1 MAEGGRPYTFQAVV
15 GEATRSVVVVPRENG
30 QYEVTIDGETRT
42 VDARPTGSG
51 SYSLLFDHEHHEV
64 HVATK
69 GDAWTV
75 LLGGR
80 THRFQLLDERA
91 RRSGRAAKGPGDKEI
106 RAVMPGQVVALL
118 AEVGHHV
125 EQGQGVLVIEAMK
138 MENEIKAPRTGT
150 VQEIRVKPGQAV
162 EAGELLAVIDD

>member
-1 MAEGGRPYTFQAVV
+1 VAEQARPYSFQAVV
-15 GEATRSVVVVPRENG
+15 GDATRSVVVVPREGG

-42 VDARPTGSG
+42 VDARSTGAG
-51 SYSLLFDHEHHEV
+51 SLSLLFGHAHHEV
-64 HVATK
+64 HVTSK

-75 LLGGR
+75 LESGR

-106 RAVMPGQVVALL
+106 RAVMPGKVVAVLI
-118 AEVGHHV
+118 EVGQAV
-125 EQGQGVLVIEAMK
+125 EQGQGMLVIEAMK
-138 MENEIKAPRTGT
+138 MENEIPAPRTGS
-150 VQEIRVKPGQAV
+150 VKEIRVKPGQAV

>member
-1 MAEGGRPYTFQAVV
+1 MAEGRPYTYQSPA
-15 GEATRSVVVVPRENG
+15 GDQTRTVVVVPREDG
-30 QYEVTIDGETRT
+30 RYEVTIDGATRT
-42 VDARPTGSG
+42 VDARATGPHTL
-51 SYSLLFDHEHHEV
+51 SLLLDGAQHEV
-64 HVATK
+64 HLTAKADV
-69 GDAWTV
+69 WTV
-75 LLGGR
+75 LSNGLAHHV
-80 THRFQLLDERA
+80 TLLDERA
-91 RRSGRAAKGPGDKEI
+91 RRAGRSKQGPGDKEI
-106 RAVMPGQVVALL
+106 RAIMPGKVVALL

>member
-1 MAEGGRPYTFQAVV
+1 MADGRPYTYQSPA
-15 GEATRSVVVVPRENG
+15 GDQTRTVVVVPREDG
-30 QYEVTIDGETRT
+30 RSEVTIDGTSRI
-42 VDARPTGSG
+42 VDARSTGPHTL
-51 SYSLLFDHEHHEV
+51 SLLLDGAQHEV
-64 HVATK
+64 HLAVK

-75 LLGGR
+75 LADGLA
-80 THRFQLLDERA
+80 HRVTLLDERA
-91 RRSGRAAKGPGDKEI
+91 RRAGRSAQGPGDKEI
-106 RAVMPGQVVALL
+106 RAVMPGKVVALL
-118 AEVGHHV
+118 VEVGHQV

>member
-1 MAEGGRPYTFQAVV
+1 VAEQSRPYTFQAVV
-15 GEATRSVVVVPRENG
+15 GDATRSVVVVPREG
-30 QYEVTIDGETRT
+30 SRYDVTIDGETHT

-51 SYSLLFDHEHHEV
+51 SFSLLLQHGHHEV
-64 HVATK
+64 HVASK

-80 THRFQLLDERA
+80 THRLQLLDERA

-106 RAVMPGQVVALL
+106 RAVMPGKVVAVLV
-118 AEVGHHV
+118 EVGQAV

-138 MENEIKAPRTGT
+138 MENEIQAPRTGS
-150 VQEIRVKPGQAV
+150 VKEIRVKAGQAV

>member
-1 MAEGGRPYTFQAVV
+1 MAEGRPYTYQTPA
-15 GEATRSVVVVPRENG
+15 GDQMRTVVVVPREDG
-30 QYEVTIDGETRT
+30 QYDVTIDGATRT
-42 VDARPTGSG
+42 VDARATGPHTI
-51 SYSLLFDHEHHEV
+51 SLLLDGAQHEV
-64 HVATK
+64 HVAAKADT
-69 GDAWTV
+69 WTV
-75 LLGGR
+75 LANGR
-80 THRFQLLDERA
+80 AHRVTLLDERA
-91 RRSGRAAKGPGDKEI
+91 RRTGRASKGPGDKEI
-106 RAVMPGQVVALL
+106 RAVMPGKVVALL